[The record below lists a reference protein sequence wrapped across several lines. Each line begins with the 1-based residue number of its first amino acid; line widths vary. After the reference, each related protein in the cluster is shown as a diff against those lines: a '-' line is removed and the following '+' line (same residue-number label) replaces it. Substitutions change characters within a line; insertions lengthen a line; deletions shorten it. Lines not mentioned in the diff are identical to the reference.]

1 MGNSKNKNS
10 DFLPLGKL
18 KIGLL
23 KEIFQEYNSSEVM
36 GELNEFEK
44 LGFQNYYKNSKNRVK
59 MGFAIGEDAAVI
71 DMETHYLVSKTDPIT
86 FATDEIGYYVVNV
99 NANDIVT
106 TGAIPKWFQAT
117 ILLPESRTTAEM
129 AKGICIDIQ
138 RACLKLGICLIGG
151 HTEVTYGLS
160 RPIVIGSMMGEVSK
174 ENYVETCGGKP
185 GDAIIL
191 TKGIPLEGTSLLARE
206 KEDLLEKKGL
216 NKSIIS
222 KAKSLL
228 HDPGISVMKEA
239 LLAVK
244 HFNVHTM
251 HDPTEGGLAMAMVE
265 MAKASNCGFK
275 IRYED
280 IQIIPEGKIIC
291 DLFNLDP
298 LSVLS
303 SGSLLIGIEKRN
315 CEPLLDLLHNNG
327 IEAGKIGNFTA
338 TLGYKIEKNGTTQDL
353 KFTERDEITKIL

>member
-1 MGNSKNKNS
+1 MTTSKKNS
-10 DFLPLGKL
+10 AFLPLGKL

-44 LGFQNYYKNSKNRVK
+44 FGFENPYKNSKDRVK

-71 DMETHYLVSKTDPIT
+71 EMDSHYLVSKTDPIT

-117 ILLPESRTTAEM
+117 LLLPESRTTAEM
-129 AKGICIDIQ
+129 AKKICIDIQ
-138 RACLKLGICLIGG
+138 RACLNLGVCLIGG
-151 HTEVTYGLS
+151 HTEISHGLN
-160 RPIVIGSMMGEVSK
+160 RPIVIGSMIGEVSK
-174 ENYVETCGGKP
+174 EDYVETRGAKP

-191 TKGIPLEGTSLLARE
+191 TKGIPLEGTSLIARE
-206 KEDLLEKKGL
+206 KEKLLEKKGL
-216 NKSIIS
+216 DKDFIS

-228 HDPGISVMKEA
+228 HSPGISVMKEA
-239 LLAVK
+239 ILAVK
-244 HFNVHTM
+244 NFDIHSM
-251 HDPTEGGLAMAMVE
+251 HDPTEGGLAMAIVE

-275 IRYED
+275 IRYEY
-280 IQIIPEGKIIC
+280 IPIIPEGKIIC

-298 LSVLS
+298 LRVIA
-303 SGSLLIGIEKRN
+303 SGSLLIGIEELN
-315 CEPLLDLLHNNG
+315 CKPLLDLLHNNG
-327 IEAGKIGNFTA
+327 IEACKIGNFTA
-338 TLGYKIEKNGTTQDL
+338 TIGYKIEKNGVIQDL